1 VNLFRNDDADFKL
14 DVLREVGNIGAGN
27 AATALSTLLN
37 KPVDMAVP
45 TVNLLPFEEI
55 AERVGGSEA
64 VVIAIFLRVE
74 GDSPGNMF
82 FIINEEPAR
91 RILKDLLGFDAA
103 GSDFYTELEL
113 SALNEIGNI
122 LAGSYLSSLADFT
135 GLRMS
140 PTVPSLAVDMAGAIL
155 SYGLLQFGTMGDDA
169 LLIDT
174 TFLEGREDAE
184 GHFFFIPDPDS
195 FEKLF
200 RALGVPI

>member
-1 VNLFRNDDADFKL
+1 MKLFRNDEAFKL

-45 TVNLLPFEEI
+45 TVNLLPFEAI

-74 GDSPGNMF
+74 GDAPGNMF
-82 FIINEEPAR
+82 FIISREQAR
-91 RILKDLLGFDAA
+91 RLLRDLLGFSA
-103 GSDFYTELEL
+103 GENEEYSELEL

-122 LAGSYLSSLADFT
+122 SAGSYLSSLADFT

-169 LLIDT
+169 LLIET
-174 TFLEGREDAE
+174 TFLEGQQEAE
-184 GHFFFIPDPDS
+184 GHFFLIPDPES

>member
-1 VNLFRNDDADFKL
+1 M

-27 AATALSTLLN
+27 AATSLSLLLD

-45 TVNLLPFEEI
+45 TVSLLPFDAI

-64 VVIAIFLRVE
+64 VVIAIFLRVD
-74 GDSPGNMF
+74 GDAPGNMF
-82 FIINEEPAR
+82 FIINREPAR
-91 RILKDLLGFDAA
+91 RILRGLLGFEASENDDY
-103 GSDFYTELEL
+103 SELEL

-135 GLRMS
+135 GLRLS
-140 PTVPSLAVDMAGAIL
+140 PTVPALAVDMAGAIL
-155 SYGLLQFGTMGDDA
+155 SYGLHQFGTMGDDA

-174 TFLEGREDAE
+174 TFIEGPQEAE
-184 GHFFFIPDPDS
+184 GHFFFIPDPES

-200 RALGVPI
+200 SALGVPFE

>member
-1 VNLFRNDDADFKL
+1 MNLFNSNADFKM

-27 AATALSTLLN
+27 AATALSLLLD
-37 KPVDMAVP
+37 KPVDMGVP
-45 TVNLLPFEEI
+45 TVSLLPFEEI
-55 AERVGGSEA
+55 AEKVGGSEA

-74 GDSPGNMF
+74 GDAPGNMF
-82 FIINEEPAR
+82 FIINREPAR
-91 RILKDLLGFDAA
+91 KILQGLLGFEAA
-103 GSDFYTELEL
+103 ENDRYNELEL
-113 SALNEIGNI
+113 SALSEIGNI

-174 TFLEGREDAE
+174 TFLEGQQEAE
-184 GHFFFIPDPDS
+184 GHFFLIPDPES
-195 FEKLF
+195 FDKLF